1 MSVKIFLKT
10 TTKLQKVFELYN
22 YLINFYYFC
31 TTQTNKFN
39 KIHSFPVMR
48 KFTLSAGAFLL
59 VLSAFMASCQKDANN
74 KTSEKP
80 LPVSSEANKNDSTG
94 NRSSALSPYIR
105 YVNTQRILLEYT
117 LAQEVA
123 KTDSVA
129 QIQLAALQNQLGN
142 SLANKGQQ
150 IQDKMNRGGY
160 INQSAYEADVASYQK
175 AEQDA
180 QNRIAQRQRDY
191 ATDLMAKQAQMHDSI
206 QSVVNDICASLQLDA
221 VLTDAAG
228 LYFNPSL
235 DITDEVIAELNRRY
249 KPAK

>member
-1 MSVKIFLKT
+1 
-10 TTKLQKVFELYN
+10 
-22 YLINFYYFC
+22 
-31 TTQTNKFN
+31 
-39 KIHSFPVMR
+39 MR

-59 VLSAFMASCQKDANN
+59 VLSAFMASCQKDADSKITNQ
-74 KTSEKP
+74 P
-80 LPVSSEANKNDSTG
+80 LPVKTETTKNDSTG
-94 NRSSALSPYIR
+94 TRASALAPYIR
-105 YVNTQRILLEYT
+105 YVDTQRILMEYT

-123 KTDSVA
+123 KTDSIA

-206 QSVVNDICASLQLDA
+206 KSVIDNICAKLQLDA
-221 VLTDAAG
+221 VLTDQAG

-235 DITDEVIAELNRRY
+235 DITDQVIAELNRRY